1 MKYSKL
7 VTSLMLSTTI
17 LSAASPVLADEV
29 KTKGMSEQS
38 SSVKVNTKMNEKV
51 SESSSKSSTTKT
63 NQTKDKS
70 QAEDKTAA
78 DDQKDNSTE
87 AQNDPIQTLKEQKMI
102 IKKVIAKGGSKMATV
117 TASSDTSNGDD
128 KSKTLGVSESDL
140 KGVPNSKFVVYD
152 VTDLMNSIIKEK
164 LGVSDEEMQKVTDT
178 DKVDQTGENSKTDS
192 EATGSSVK
200 SDTTKEVAVDSA
212 KNSESQ
218 KESKESKMDSSK
230 KNDASKESKSNN
242 GKDNESQKETS
253 ASSSEKT
260 EETSEKGSS
269 KTESST
275 DDEAS
280 QKSDK
285 ELAEKVK
292 ELRNGDS
299 LRKEISERAAKLNSD
314 QLKSV
319 AEVTTNDQGTAETQ
333 LPIDGKYH
341 AYYVVNTET
350 PKESYATNA
359 SPIVVITPV
368 TDKDGMYAPEFTIYP
383 KSDEIPKEENTPQ
396 ETPKETTAT
405 MYQTGHV
412 TFWDKVT
419 KWVSGL
425 LK

>member
-38 SSVKVNTKMNEKV
+38 SSVKVNTKMSEKA
-51 SESSSKSSTTKT
+51 SESSSMNSTTKT
-63 NQTKDKS
+63 DQTKDKS
-70 QAEDKTAA
+70 QAEDKTVA

-192 EATGSSVK
+192 EATESSVK
-200 SDTTKEVAVDSA
+200 VDTTKEAVVDSA

-218 KESKESKMDSSK
+218 KEAKTDSSK
-230 KNDASKESKSNN
+230 KNDALKESKSNN
-242 GKDNESQKETS
+242 DKDSKNKEETS
-253 ASSSEKT
+253 TDSSEKT
-260 EETSEKGSS
+260 EETSEKGPS
-269 KTESST
+269 KAESSA
-275 DDEAS
+275 DDES
-280 QKSDK
+280 DQKSDK

-292 ELRNGDS
+292 ELRSGDS

>member
-17 LSAASPVLADEV
+17 LSAASPILADEV
-29 KTKGMSEQS
+29 KTKGMPEQS
-38 SSVKVNTKMNEKV
+38 SSVKVNTSEKAYK
-51 SESSSKSSTTKT
+51 SSSTTNTKAD
-63 NQTKDKS
+63 QTKDKA

-78 DDQKDNSTE
+78 DEQKDSSTE

-117 TASSDTSNGDD
+117 TSGSDTSNSED

-140 KGVPNSKFVVYD
+140 KGVPNSKFVIYD

-164 LGVSDEEMQKVTDT
+164 LGVSDEDMQKVTDT
-178 DKVDQTGENSKTDS
+178 DKDDQTSEN
-192 EATGSSVK
+192 
-200 SDTTKEVAVDSA
+200 
-212 KNSESQ
+212 
-218 KESKESKMDSSK
+218 SKESKANNDKDSE
-230 KNDASKESKSNN
+230 NKE
-242 GKDNESQKETS
+242 ESSTN
-253 ASSSEKT
+253 SSEKT
-260 EETSEKGSS
+260 KETSEKQSS

-275 DDEAS
+275 DDEDD

-285 ELAEKVK
+285 ELIEKVK
-292 ELRNGDS
+292 ELRKGDS
-299 LRKEISERAAKLNSD
+299 LRKEISERASKLNSD

-383 KSDEIPKEENTPQ
+383 KSDEISKEETTPQ

-412 TFWDKVT
+412 TFWDKIT
-419 KWVSGL
+419 KWVSEL

>member
-38 SSVKVNTKMNEKV
+38 SSVKVNTKMSEKA
-51 SESSSKSSTTKT
+51 SESGSMSSTIKAD
-63 NQTKDKS
+63 QTKDKS
-70 QAEDKTAA
+70 QSEDKTAV

-87 AQNDPIQTLKEQKMI
+87 VQNDPIQTLKEQKMI

-117 TASSDTSNGDD
+117 TSGSDTSNSED

-164 LGVSDEEMQKVTDT
+164 LGVSDEDMQKVTDT
-178 DKVDQTGENSKTDS
+178 DKVDQTSKSSKIDSETTESSIKTD
-192 EATGSSVK
+192 K
-200 SDTTKEVAVDSA
+200 TKEDAVDST

-218 KESKESKMDSSK
+218 KETKADSSK
-230 KNDASKESKSNN
+230 KNDPSKESRSSNDKN
-242 GKDNESQKETS
+242 SETKKETS
-253 ASSSEKT
+253 TSSSEKT

-269 KTESST
+269 KTESSA
-275 DDEAS
+275 DNESD

>member
-17 LSAASPVLADEV
+17 LSAASPILADEV
-29 KTKGMSEQS
+29 KTKGMPEQS
-38 SSVKVNTKMNEKV
+38 SSVKVNTKMSEKA
-51 SESSSKSSTTKT
+51 SESSSASSTTNTKAD
-63 NQTKDKS
+63 QTKDKS
-70 QAEDKTAA
+70 QTEDKTAA
-78 DDQKDNSTE
+78 DDQKDSSTE
-87 AQNDPIQTLKEQKMI
+87 AQNDPIQMLKEQKMI

-117 TASSDTSNGDD
+117 TSGSDTSNSED

-164 LGVSDEEMQKVTDT
+164 LGVSDEDMQKVTDT
-178 DKVDQTGENSKTDS
+178 DKADQTSESSVTDS

-200 SDTTKEVAVDSA
+200 ADTTKETKVDSA

-218 KESKESKMDSSK
+218 KESKTDSSK
-230 KNDASKESKSNN
+230 KNDTSKESK
-242 GKDNESQKETS
+242 ESENKEETS
-253 ASSSEKT
+253 TNSSEKT
-260 EETSEKGSS
+260 KETSEKQSS

-275 DDEAS
+275 NDDS
-280 QKSDK
+280 DQKSDK
-285 ELAEKVK
+285 ELIEKVK
-292 ELRNGDS
+292 ELRKGDS

-359 SPIVVITPV
+359 SPVVVITPV

-383 KSDEIPKEENTPQ
+383 KSDEIPKEETMPQ

-412 TFWDKVT
+412 TFWDKIT
-419 KWVSGL
+419 KWVSEL